1 MNDNWFINYAY
12 PFWAAKSL
20 TAAADDSGKKIVRN
34 GFEQATQ

>member
-20 TAAADDSGKKIVRN
+20 TAADDSGKKTVRN